1 MAPPRVGVELA
12 APGADPGGWLAEAT
26 AYEAAGVD
34 SLWVGTEPGANPW
47 VLLGAL
53 AAVTWRVRLGAVV
66 DEGARAEETV
76 AVATLRRLSRERLL
90 LGRPRRGSAMLDVE
104 GPVAAG
110 AVDVGDAGR
119 WAGLEAAVAGGEVER
134 WARAAPP
141 PGRRAWAEALA
152 AAADADA
159 HGLLVPAT
167 PGLLDL
173 LRNPDDEDDRGDL
186 RLTYG

>member
-1 MAPPRVGVELA
+1 VGAVRVGVELG

-34 SLWVGTEPGANPW
+34 SLWVGGGGDDDPW

-53 AAVTWRVRLGAVV
+53 AAVTWRVRLAAPAAAAAPGA
-66 DEGARAEETV
+66 ETV
-76 AVATLRRLSRERLL
+76 ARLSGGRLL
-90 LGRPRRGSAMLDVE
+90 TVLVDRGASV
-104 GPVAAG
+104 
-110 AVDVGDAGR
+110 
-119 WAGLEAAVAGGEVER
+119 EAAATADAVER
-134 WARAAPP
+134 WLRAAPA

-152 AAADADA
+152 AAGDAD
-159 HGLLVPAT
+159 GLLVPAT

-173 LRNPDDEDDRGDL
+173 LRNPEDEDDRGDL

>member
-1 MAPPRVGVELA
+1 VGAVRVGVELG

-34 SLWVGTEPGANPW
+34 SLWVRGGGDDDPW

-53 AAVTWRVRLGAVV
+53 AAVTWRVRLAAPAAAAAPGA
-66 DEGARAEETV
+66 ETV
-76 AVATLRRLSRERLL
+76 ARLSGGRLL
-90 LGRPRRGSAMLDVE
+90 TVLVD
-104 GPVAAG
+104 AG
-110 AVDVGDAGR
+110 AAV
-119 WAGLEAAVAGGEVER
+119 EAAATADAVER
-134 WARAAPP
+134 WLRAAPA

-152 AAADADA
+152 AARDAD
-159 HGLLVPAT
+159 GLLVPAT

-173 LRNPDDEDDRGDL
+173 LRNPEDEDDRGDL

>member
-34 SLWVGTEPGANPW
+34 SLWVGGGDDDPW

-53 AAVTWRVRLGAVV
+53 AAMTWRVRLAPPAGA
-66 DEGARAEETV
+66 AAHAASTV
-76 AVATLRRLSRERLL
+76 ERLSGGRLL
-90 LGRPRRGSAMLDVE
+90 VVLV
-104 GPVAAG
+104 
-110 AVDVGDAGR
+110 DAG
-119 WAGLEAAVAGGEVER
+119 AGLEAAVAGGEVER

-141 PGRRAWAEALA
+141 PGRRAWAE
-152 AAADADA
+152 A

>member
-1 MAPPRVGVELA
+1 VGAVRVGVELG

-34 SLWVGTEPGANPW
+34 SLWVRAGGDDDPW

-53 AAVTWRVRLGAVV
+53 AAVTWRVRLAAPAAPAAPGA
-66 DEGARAEETV
+66 ETV
-76 AVATLRRLSRERLL
+76 ARLSGGRLL
-90 LGRPRRGSAMLDVE
+90 TVLVD
-104 GPVAAG
+104 AG
-110 AVDVGDAGR
+110 ASV
-119 WAGLEAAVAGGEVER
+119 EAAATADAVER
-134 WARAAPP
+134 WLRAAPA

-152 AAADADA
+152 AAEDAD
-159 HGLLVPAT
+159 GLLVPAT

-173 LRNPDDEDDRGDL
+173 LRNPEDEDDRGDL

>member
-1 MAPPRVGVELA
+1 VAPPRVGVELA

-34 SLWVGTEPGANPW
+34 SLWVGGGDDDPW

-53 AAVTWRVRLGAVV
+53 AAMTWRVRLAPPAGA
-66 DEGARAEETV
+66 AAHAASTV
-76 AVATLRRLSRERLL
+76 ERLSGGRLL
-90 LGRPRRGSAMLDVE
+90 VILV
-104 GPVAAG
+104 
-110 AVDVGDAGR
+110 DAG
-119 WAGLEAAVAGGEVER
+119 AGLEAAVAGGEVER

>member
-1 MAPPRVGVELA
+1 VGTLRVGVELG

-34 SLWVGTEPGANPW
+34 SLWVRAGGDDDPW

-53 AAVTWRVRLGAVV
+53 TAVTWKVRLGVIPHRVPAAGV
-66 DEGARAEETV
+66 T
-76 AVATLRRLSRERLL
+76 ATLERLSRGRLV
-90 LGRPRRGSAMLDVE
+90 SAD
-104 GPVAAG
+104 
-110 AVDVGDAGR
+110 
-119 WAGLEAAVAGGEVER
+119 ER
-134 WARAAPP
+134 WVWSAPP

-152 AAADADA
+152 AAGDAD
-159 HGLLVPAT
+159 GLLVPAT

-173 LRNPDDEDDRGDL
+173 LRNPEDEDDRGDL